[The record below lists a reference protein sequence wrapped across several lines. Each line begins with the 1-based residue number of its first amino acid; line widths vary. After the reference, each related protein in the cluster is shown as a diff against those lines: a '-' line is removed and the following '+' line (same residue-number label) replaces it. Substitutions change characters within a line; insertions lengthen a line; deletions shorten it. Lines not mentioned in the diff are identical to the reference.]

1 MSKNKYNFAYELL
14 SSSRVT
20 PEQKKRILAL
30 IAQERNEDIVL
41 LENRIGNLEKKEE
54 AEETIIEEESKSEQ
68 KKEIENKTIYYTDID
83 ILPKF
88 LKNLNE
94 GNFTNLLTHK
104 IDNSD
109 YLSLIQKL
117 GGEYTYTK
125 HLEKIKQ
132 EFKEKTGEFV
142 STYMYEKAN
151 VFINGG
157 VDKEGK
163 VKEWSEDKYQ
173 MNWSHPDLLKW
184 VEKHPNIPPS
194 PDDDLKSKLRQE
206 GFSFKFRENIM
217 YFSDLVMRF
226 KDETR
231 IRQGNSIRDI
241 IENLN
246 WDYNFNIKYT
256 AKDTENKSINI
267 DTIDFFTD
275 VEKLRQIFNLCLSWI
290 REHNKNKNKNEIEVC
305 VISNI
310 NNIEI
315 DILHLNSY
323 FSKEKSSLKFG
334 KTSKNLM
341 RLANGICDVNIIA
354 NFPNNEYYL
363 WPIWENYRM
372 IDKNGTVRFN
382 YKEKKEIIPSE
393 TLKENVEKTQ
403 QAVIYKLKI
412 SRGL

>member
-1 MSKNKYNFAYELL
+1 
-14 SSSRVT
+14 
-20 PEQKKRILAL
+20 
-30 IAQERNEDIVL
+30 
-41 LENRIGNLEKKEE
+41 
-54 AEETIIEEESKSEQ
+54 
-68 KKEIENKTIYYTDID
+68 
-83 ILPKF
+83 
-88 LKNLNE
+88 
-94 GNFTNLLTHK
+94 
-104 IDNSD
+104 
-109 YLSLIQKL
+109 
-117 GGEYTYTK
+117 
-125 HLEKIKQ
+125 
-132 EFKEKTGEFV
+132 
-142 STYMYEKAN
+142 MYEKAN

-290 REHNKNKNKNEIEVC
+290 REHNKNKNEIEVC

-382 YKEKKEIIPSE
+382 
-393 TLKENVEKTQ
+393 
-403 QAVIYKLKI
+403 
-412 SRGL
+412 